1 MRRQDLPSPGLMVG
15 GVRLHAL
22 LLQSISELQIAASK
36 NPAGVAA
43 GATALSTML
52 TTALAL
58 ANALSEGTA
67 LPANAVTLQGI
78 EITLGGEI
86 ITLGA

>member
-1 MRRQDLPSPGLMVG
+1 MVG
-15 GVRLHAL
+15 GVRLHGL

-52 TTALAL
+52 TRALTLATALA
-58 ANALSEGTA
+58 EGTA
-67 LPANAVTLQGI
+67 IPANAVTLQGI

>member
-1 MRRQDLPSPGLMVG
+1 MVG
-15 GVRLHAL
+15 GVRLHGL

-52 TTALAL
+52 TNALAL
-58 ANALSEGTA
+58 TNAFVEGTSI
-67 LPANAVTLQGI
+67 PANAVTLQGI

>member
-15 GVRLHAL
+15 GVRLHGL

-52 TTALAL
+52 TNALAL
-58 ANALSEGTA
+58 TNAFVEGTSI
-67 LPANAVTLQGI
+67 PANAVTLQGI